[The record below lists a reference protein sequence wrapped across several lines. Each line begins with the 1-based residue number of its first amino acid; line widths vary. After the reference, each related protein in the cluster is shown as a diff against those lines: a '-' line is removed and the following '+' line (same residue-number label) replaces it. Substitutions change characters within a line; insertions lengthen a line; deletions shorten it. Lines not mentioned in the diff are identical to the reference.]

1 MAVTGPDFVSL
12 QVRDLERS
20 AAFYERYLGLKRS
33 DAGPPHAVVFGT
45 KPIAFAVRHVVAGTD
60 LDAVAQPGQGMA
72 LWLHAPDAQN
82 IHDALAAAG
91 TTIVS
96 APVDGPFGRTFTFAD
111 PDGYQVT
118 STTAAEPGV
127 PVTGAA
133 GTLSGLLTAAGR
145 PSGSG
150 RVRLA
155 RVALGFAQ
163 TARVPW
169 APTFPDPQLPRS
181 HRCS

>member
-1 MAVTGPDFVSL
+1 VAVTGPDFISL

-33 DAGPPHAVVFGT
+33 DAGPPHAVVFDT
-45 KPIAFAVRHVVAGTD
+45 KPVAFAVRDVVAGTD
-60 LDAVAQPGQGMA
+60 LDAVAQPGRGMA
-72 LWLHAPDAQN
+72 LWLHAPDAQD

-118 STTAAEPGV
+118 
-127 PVTGAA
+127 
-133 GTLSGLLTAAGR
+133 LHDR
-145 PSGSG
+145 
-150 RVRLA
+150 R
-155 RVALGFAQ
+155 
-163 TARVPW
+163 
-169 APTFPDPQLPRS
+169 
-181 HRCS
+181 